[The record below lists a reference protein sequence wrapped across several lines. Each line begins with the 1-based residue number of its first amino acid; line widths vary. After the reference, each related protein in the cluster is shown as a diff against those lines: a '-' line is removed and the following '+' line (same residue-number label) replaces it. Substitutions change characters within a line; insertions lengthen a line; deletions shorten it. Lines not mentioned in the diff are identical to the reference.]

1 MSEPIVIRVFFKD
14 KLIAVKQ
21 FEQDQII
28 IGKKGD
34 SALVLRHK
42 DVAELHCVIEKRG
55 DTYFLCDLGSEVG
68 TIIHNEKVLEHP
80 LKSGD
85 VFFINE
91 LEVHFF
97 IGTPTFTKPQS
108 SAAKAPEVYV
118 EEERGTYSE
127 DSNEPKLNEPT
138 QAEQQSL
145 KKSPFIELGSDDTR
159 APASEAQNSPKAST
173 PQIPKDEV
181 VTKTTAKVESP
192 VPSKPKQ
199 DVKAP
204 VEVDMDEL
212 DEDVHSFSEAGTPK
226 AKSGPINLQKH
237 QATPKTSSSGFEM
250 MDLGGR
256 PEPLENLGE
265 NLNHK
270 LGTYA
275 PQSGYVD
282 LDEVIDVNSRG
293 SVVEVLLTWKERILS
308 ASHFDSKQ
316 KVYMGNNDDC
326 QLKLS
331 ILDFKHYF
339 ININNGAEIRIP
351 VKMDGF
357 LYRGQQRLPFS
368 SLKKSGQLQLDGDSY
383 ILTLGQGE
391 MVRCFLMGDRI
402 QAYVR
407 YVEQTPKAMP
417 VPVFDFTMSELV
429 SIAMAFVVSIFI
441 AMFMAFNV
449 PHTLEDIDTLIE
461 DQYRIATV
469 EFKPPPRRE
478 EPVVIEEK
486 PVEPVPEKKVVKQVT
501 DKKKQVKPIANVKPT
516 TKVPVPQSL
525 GKKGAPKKVSVV
537 DKDAGKPKEL
547 APNDIKKPA
556 KGLVSNKPGGAIGTG
571 KEGANAQSKK
581 DVTKSGLLSVLSSG
595 GAATTLDKAYSGAG
609 TTFGLADKATGFG
622 GQASDRQGEGLG
634 TDLKNVGAGGKGT
647 STVGISGVGSKGRGG
662 GEAGYG
668 GNGGLGDKGTLAIV
682 NIEGNTDDFVSTI
695 DREAIKRIVQSNRNA
710 IKSCYDKELTKNP
723 TLSGKIV
730 LQWQITQGG
739 RMINAKVKSNDMKSN
754 SLGPCIINRL
764 SVLKFPDPGPSEI
777 AEVAFPFVFEA
788 R

>member
-1 MSEPIVIRVFFKD
+1 MSEPIVIRVFFKE

-55 DTYFLCDLGSEVG
+55 NTYFLCDLGSEIG

-97 IGTPTFTKPQS
+97 IGKPTFTTPQTVTEK
-108 SAAKAPEVYV
+108 AKSEEAKIYI
-118 EEERGTYSE
+118 EEELGTFSE
-127 DSNEPKLNEPT
+127 PKEPKLNEPK
-138 QAEQQSL
+138 SF
-145 KKSPFIELGSDDTR
+145 KIDSPFLDMGTKNIKTDNF
-159 APASEAQNSPKAST
+159 AQ
-173 PQIPKDEV
+173 
-181 VTKTTAKVESP
+181 
-192 VPSKPKQ
+192 KPKLK
-199 DVKAP
+199 VK
-204 VEVDMDEL
+204 
-212 DEDVHSFSEAGTPK
+212 
-226 AKSGPINLQKH
+226 
-237 QATPKTSSSGFEM
+237 PKTSASGFEM
-250 MDLGGR
+250 MDLDRR

-265 NLNHK
+265 GLNYR
-270 LGTYA
+270 LGTFA
-275 PQSGYVD
+275 PQAKFED
-282 LDEVIDVNSRG
+282 IDEIIDVNSRG

-316 KVYMGNNDDC
+316 KVFLGNKEDC

-331 ILDFKHYF
+331 ILEFKHYF
-339 ININNGAEIRIP
+339 ININNGAEIRLP

-357 LYRGQQRLPFS
+357 LYRGQQRIPLS
-368 SLKKSGQLQLDGDSY
+368 TLKRSGQLQLDGDSY
-383 ILTLGQGE
+383 ILNLAQGE
-391 MVRCFLMGDRI
+391 MIRCFLMGDRI

-417 VPVFDFTMSELV
+417 MPVFDFTTSELV
-429 SIAMAFVVSIFI
+429 SIGMAFVVSIFI
-441 AMFMAFNV
+441 ALFMAFNV
-449 PHTLEDIDTLIE
+449 PQSLDDIDTLVE

-469 EFKPPPRRE
+469 EFKPPRNQP
-478 EPVVIEEK
+478 EPIEEVVPK
-486 PVEPVPEKKVVKQVT
+486 VPIPEPEKKVVKKVT
-501 DKKKQVKPIANVKPT
+501 DEKKQVKPIANVKPT
-516 TKVPVPQSL
+516 TKLPVKQNL
-525 GKKGAPKKVSVV
+525 GTKGAPKKVQVV
-537 DKDAGKPKEL
+537 DSSAGKPKEL
-547 APNDIKKPA
+547 APNDVKKPS
-556 KGLVSNKPGGAIGTG
+556 KSVVSNKSGGAISTG
-571 KEGANAQSKK
+571 KEGANAQSAKK

-595 GAATTLDKAYSGAG
+595 GAASTLDKAYSGAG
-609 TTFGLADKATGFG
+609 TTFGLADKATGYG

-647 STVGISGVGSKGRGG
+647 ATVGIAGVGSKGRGG
-662 GEAGYG
+662 GEASYG
-668 GNGGLGDKGTLAIV
+668 GNNGLGDKGELAIV

-730 LQWQITQGG
+730 LQWQITDGG
-739 RMINAKVKSNDMKSN
+739 RMINAKVKSNDMQTN
-754 SLGPCIINRL
+754 TLGPCIINRL
-764 SVLKFPDPGPSEI
+764 SVLKFPDPGPTEI

>member
-1 MSEPIVIRVFFKD
+1 LSEPIVIRVFFKD

-34 SALVLRHK
+34 AALVLRHK
-42 DVAELHCVIEKRG
+42 DVADLHCVIEKRG
-55 DTYFLCDLGSEVG
+55 DSYFLCDLGSEVG

-85 VFFINE
+85 VFFIND

-97 IGTPTFTKPQS
+97 IGTPTFTTPQNKPEA
-108 SAAKAPEVYV
+108 SANEEEQVYV
-118 EEERGTYSE
+118 EEDLGVFTEESKDFFKPKSSE
-127 DSNEPKLNEPT
+127 S
-138 QAEQQSL
+138 
-145 KKSPFIELGSDDTR
+145 SPFIGLGQKKNNFNISLSNDKKETKV
-159 APASEAQNSPKAST
+159 SEPEQQEKEIIVKASKKE
-173 PQIPKDEV
+173 PAV
-181 VTKTTAKVESP
+181 
-192 VPSKPKQ
+192 KQ
-199 DVKAP
+199 SA
-204 VEVDMDEL
+204 
-212 DEDVHSFSEAGTPK
+212 
-226 AKSGPINLQKH
+226 
-237 QATPKTSSSGFEM
+237 SGFDM
-250 MDLGGR
+250 IDLEGR
-256 PEPLENLGE
+256 PEPLDNLSEG
-265 NLNHK
+265 LNHK
-270 LGTYA
+270 LGTFA
-275 PQSGYVD
+275 PLSTHID

-316 KVYMGNNDDC
+316 KVFMGNKDDC

-331 ILDFKHYF
+331 ILNFKHYF

-351 VKMDGF
+351 EKMDGF
-357 LYRGQQRLPFS
+357 LYRGQQRIPLS
-368 SLKKSGQLQLDGDSY
+368 TLKRSGQLQLDGDSY
-383 ILTLGQGE
+383 VLTLGQGE
-391 MVRCFLMGDRI
+391 MIRCFLMGDRI

-417 VPVFDFTMSELV
+417 VPVFDFTSSELV
-429 SIAMAFVVSIFI
+429 SVAMAFIVSILI
-441 AMFMAFNV
+441 ALFMTFNV
-449 PHTLEDIDTLIE
+449 PHGLEDIDTLIE

-469 EFKPPPRRE
+469 EFKPPPRTNP
-478 EPVVIEEK
+478 EPVIIEEK
-486 PVEPVPEKKVVKQVT
+486 KEEPIKEKVVKKVT
-501 DKKKQVKPIANVKPT
+501 EEKKQIKPIADIKPT
-516 TKVPVPQSL
+516 TNVPKQQSL

-537 DKDAGKPKEL
+537 DKEAGKPKEL

-556 KGLVSNKPGGAIGTG
+556 KGLVSNKSGGAVGTG
-571 KEGANAQSKK
+571 SEGANAQSKKK

-595 GAATTLDKAYSGAG
+595 GAASNLDKAYSGAG

-647 STVGISGVGSKGRGG
+647 STIGISGVGSKGRGG
-662 GEAGYG
+662 GETGYG
-668 GNGGLGDKGTLAIV
+668 GNNGLGDKGEVAIV
-682 NIEGNTDDFVSTI
+682 NIEGNTNDFVSSI
-695 DREAIKRIVQSNRNA
+695 DKEAIRRIIRSNRNA
-710 IKSCYDKELTKNP
+710 IKSCYDLELTKNP

-730 LQWQITQGG
+730 LQWQITEGG
-739 RMINAKVKSNDMKSN
+739 RMINAKVKSNDMTTN

-764 SVLKFPDPGPSEI
+764 SVLKFPDPGPDEI

>member
-55 DTYFLCDLGSEVG
+55 ETYFLCDLGSEVG

-97 IGTPTFTKPQS
+97 IGTPTFTTPQAK
-108 SAAKAPEVYV
+108 SAKKTDEDSGENVYV
-118 EEERGTYSE
+118 EEERGVFTE
-127 DSNEPKLNEPT
+127 EPKLNEPKSFK
-138 QAEQQSL
+138 EN
-145 KKSPFIELGSDDTR
+145 SPFVGMGSKKKKI
-159 APASEAQNSPKAST
+159 SENSFSDIKLDKSAQKKTLEESSSDLEESSDQISEDSSENVSSNEGFAST
-173 PQIPKDEV
+173 AKPQKKPQI
-181 VTKTTAKVESP
+181 
-192 VPSKPKQ
+192 KPQ
-199 DVKAP
+199 
-204 VEVDMDEL
+204 
-212 DEDVHSFSEAGTPK
+212 
-226 AKSGPINLQKH
+226 
-237 QATPKTSSSGFEM
+237 TSASGFEM
-250 MDLGGR
+250 MDLEGR
-256 PEPLENLGE
+256 PEPLENLSEG
-265 NLNHK
+265 LNYD
-270 LGTYA
+270 LGTFA
-275 PQSGYVD
+275 PQANYD
-282 LDEVIDVNSRG
+282 DIDEVIDCNSRG

-316 KVYMGNNDDC
+316 KVFMGNKSDC

-351 VKMDGF
+351 EKMDGF
-357 LYRGQQRLPFS
+357 LYRGQQRIPFS
-368 SLKKSGQLQLDGDSY
+368 SLKRSGQLQVDGDSFV
-383 ILTLGQGE
+383 LNLAQGE

-417 VPVFDFTMSELV
+417 VPVFDFTTSELV
-429 SIAMAFVVSIFI
+429 AIGMSFVISIFI
-441 AMFMAFNV
+441 ALFMAFNV
-449 PHTLEDIDTLIE
+449 PQSLDDIDTLIE
-461 DQYRIATV
+461 DQYRVATV
-469 EFKPPPRRE
+469 EFKPPRQLP
-478 EPVVIEEK
+478 EPSELEEK
-486 PVEPVPEKKVVKQVT
+486 KDEPIPEPEKKVVKKVT
-501 DKKKQVKPIANVKPT
+501 EEKKQVKPIANVKPT
-516 TKVPVPQSL
+516 TKLPKKQSL
-525 GKKGAPKKVSVV
+525 GQKGKPKPVKVV
-537 DKDAGKPKEL
+537 DNKAGKPKEL
-547 APNDIKKPA
+547 APNNVKKPA

-571 KEGANAQSKK
+571 KEGANAQSAKK

-595 GAATTLDKAYSGAG
+595 GAASNLDKAYSGAG

-634 TDLKNVGAGGKGT
+634 TDLKNVGAGGKG
-647 STVGISGVGSKGRGG
+647 SATVGISGVGSKGRGG
-662 GEAGYG
+662 GQAGYG
-668 GNGGLGDKGTLAIV
+668 GNNGLGDKGELAIV
-682 NIEGNTDDFVSTI
+682 NIEGNTNDFVSSI
-695 DREAIKRIVQSNRNA
+695 DKEAIRRIIRSNRNA
-710 IKSCYDKELTKNP
+710 IKSCYDQELTKNP

-730 LQWQITQGG
+730 LQWQITDGG
-739 RMINAKVKSNDMKSN
+739 RMINAKVKSNDMRTN